1 MIPPMMS
8 TARRLGKGPRRIWP
22 RRFLPTYLNY
32 TIGNNSKGY
41 VADCRCRRRR
51 PPCLSSCA
59 AASADAP
66 GGAAEG
72 ARGAGDVPGADY
84 CYAAVRVDMTTYR
97 NGDGATVGGTGAD
110 AHFLRSRAVT
120 APHGGVHSRRN
131 RRRRGRL
138 QPRRLRDREDGADR
152 PAVVHGRHGVRPQR
166 VQSRAVHGGATL
178 HVSGGEGG
186 AIAMLG
192 PCPAAAPGG
201 SVDKYGW
208 DFVPERDLLVEEDA
222 ATLPRPRLR
231 SRGGGGAPLRYLG
244 RDACSPSTPC
254 DECAGDCDDDS
265 DCSPGLM
272 CFERERG
279 DVSRVPGCGAGG
291 PGDIPGADYCYD
303 PLPDD
308 DTDSSGNDG
317 GGGVGGATSA
327 PPAPPSLRWLGSEGC
342 TPTRPCGACSGDC
355 DEGEDCLDGHSCFK
369 RLVGGL
375 SLVPRDAGWAGRGTS
390 PEKLLL

>member
-1 MIPPMMS
+1 
-8 TARRLGKGPRRIWP
+8 
-22 RRFLPTYLNY
+22 
-32 TIGNNSKGY
+32 
-41 VADCRCRRRR
+41 
-51 PPCLSSCA
+51 
-59 AASADAP
+59 
-66 GGAAEG
+66 
-72 ARGAGDVPGADY
+72 
-84 CYAAVRVDMTTYR
+84 
-97 NGDGATVGGTGAD
+97 
-110 AHFLRSRAVT
+110 
-120 APHGGVHSRRN
+120 
-131 RRRRGRL
+131 
-138 QPRRLRDREDGADR
+138 
-152 PAVVHGRHGVRPQR
+152 
-166 VQSRAVHGGATL
+166 
-178 HVSGGEGG
+178 
-186 AIAMLG
+186 
-192 PCPAAAPGG
+192 
-201 SVDKYGW
+201 
-208 DFVPERDLLVEEDA
+208 
-222 ATLPRPRLR
+222 
-231 SRGGGGAPLRYLG
+231 
-244 RDACSPSTPC
+244 
-254 DECAGDCDDDS
+254 
-265 DCSPGLM
+265 M

>member
-1 MIPPMMS
+1 M
-8 TARRLGKGPRRIWP
+8 
-22 RRFLPTYLNY
+22 
-32 TIGNNSKGY
+32 
-41 VADCRCRRRR
+41 
-51 PPCLSSCA
+51 
-59 AASADAP
+59 
-66 GGAAEG
+66 
-72 ARGAGDVPGADY
+72 
-84 CYAAVRVDMTTYR
+84 
-97 NGDGATVGGTGAD
+97 
-110 AHFLRSRAVT
+110 
-120 APHGGVHSRRN
+120 
-131 RRRRGRL
+131 
-138 QPRRLRDREDGADR
+138 
-152 PAVVHGRHGVRPQR
+152 
-166 VQSRAVHGGATL
+166 
-178 HVSGGEGG
+178 
-186 AIAMLG
+186 
-192 PCPAAAPGG
+192 
-201 SVDKYGW
+201 
-208 DFVPERDLLVEEDA
+208 
-222 ATLPRPRLR
+222 
-231 SRGGGGAPLRYLG
+231 RYLG

-254 DECAGDCDDDS
+254 EECAGDCDDDS